1 MIKRL
6 LRLVPELKQLR
17 LSSLDCAELN
27 EDFWEILKYEER
39 LMPHLHIS
47 LQSGNDII
55 LKRMKRRHSR
65 KQAIEFCEIAKTIR
79 PGIVFGA
86 DLIAGFPTENN
97 KMFEETCS
105 LINECD
111 LTYLHVF
118 PYSKREGTPAAKMPQ
133 VADLEKKQRAK
144 QLRNIGN
151 IQLNKYFADLKG
163 KEKTI
168 LIEKEFKD
176 YSLGKT
182 QEYAPVRI
190 NSRLEAG
197 NLFKKRIISFKDNL
211 LIA

>member
-1 MIKRL
+1 
-6 LRLVPELKQLR
+6 
-17 LSSLDCAELN
+17 
-27 EDFWEILKYEER
+27 
-39 LMPHLHIS
+39 
-47 LQSGNDII
+47 
-55 LKRMKRRHSR
+55 MKAVNGDLGSR
-65 KQAIEFCEIAKTIR
+65 KQAIEFCEIAKKIR
-79 PGIVFGA
+79 PEIVFGA

-105 LINECD
+105 LIKECD

-133 VADLEKKQRAK
+133 VIDVEKKQRAK

-151 IQLNKYFADLKG
+151 IQLNKYFEDLRG

-168 LIEKEFKD
+168 LIEKEFKNC
-176 YSLGKT
+176 SLGKT

-190 NSRLEAG
+190 NSRLEVG